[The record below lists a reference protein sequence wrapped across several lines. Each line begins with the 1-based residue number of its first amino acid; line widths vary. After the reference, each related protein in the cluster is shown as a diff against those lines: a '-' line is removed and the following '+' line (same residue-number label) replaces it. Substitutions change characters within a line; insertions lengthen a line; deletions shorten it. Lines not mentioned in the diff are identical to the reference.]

1 MGTVRTAES
10 NLNGP
15 LTKVEDRRP
24 MSERH
29 SELWLVR
36 HGETEWSTAGRHTGR
51 TDIALTPTG
60 ERQAAGLGRIWRT
73 GRLRSSCA
81 ARYGV
86 HVRPVGWLGTGA
98 SQHSSRSIGMGL
110 QNLRGSYDERNPNRG
125 AGWSIWTGSVP
136 GGETIEQVGHRA
148 ERVIK
153 QGLAAGDVLLFAHSH
168 ILRVLTACWLD
179 LPPDAGRLFA
189 LNTASMSVLGYEHE
203 DRVISVWNQD

>member
-1 MGTVRTAES
+1 VSA
-10 NLNGP
+10 
-15 LTKVEDRRP
+15 KRRP
-24 MSERH
+24 
-29 SELWLVR
+29 WV
-36 HGETEWSTAGRHTGR
+36 G
-51 TDIALTPTG
+51 
-60 ERQAAGLGRIWRT
+60 IWRT

-136 GGETIEQVGHRA
+136 GGETIEQVGHRT

-153 QGLAAGDVLLFAHSH
+153 QALAAGGDVLPFAHSH

-203 DRVISVWNQD
+203 DRVISVWNQDWHLVRQESIQKPCRTQILSRSCRQSTWRCHDRAN